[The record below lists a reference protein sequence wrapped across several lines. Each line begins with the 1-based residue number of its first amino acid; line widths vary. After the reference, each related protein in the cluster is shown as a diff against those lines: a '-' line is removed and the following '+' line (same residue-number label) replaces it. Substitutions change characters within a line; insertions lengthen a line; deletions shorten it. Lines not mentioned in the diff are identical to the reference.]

1 MKSNKTWLKIGIVS
15 LLVSSFAALGGISEQ
30 TYKPA
35 KAAEK
40 EIIYFNINSSGAYN
54 QNIII
59 LNVDVDLPHT
69 NVNLPVL
76 YNGNYTN
83 FWFNYSSETN
93 IWLTWSG
100 HCPLGTTQYQHYRI
114 DAGTVYY
121 ENSTT
126 KYVLRHDYNLWWTGH
141 SGGGANFDMVK
152 QESVP
157 SFKITGYDGQRIDN
171 GYWHMQFT
179 YEKEAN
185 AKSINTWNAAP
196 FYESEANDEF
206 TLYDW
211 NTKDVNGNI
220 CHGADTLNTSE
231 TSGIWYVR
239 IPHGI
244 FTDAADGQDGKA
256 RSFYYPRGTIFGG
269 FVTGYP
275 IYLEN
280 DIYFDYNG
288 YSFVPE
294 VYDSLHPMEHHPA
307 KCGHPG
313 NVDYYSCKRHEGE
326 YYKLV
331 DGEYVSISENEIFVD
346 VNHQLGQLIPE
357 VPSTCTT
364 YGTKAH
370 YICELCGCY
379 FVEENGQY
387 VEVEEEDL
395 IIPAHHTY
403 QHVNAREATCTEN
416 GMKEHYHCEVCNK
429 YFIFTNGEYVEV
441 DPDDLVIPA
450 HHVVE
455 IIPGKEATCTES
467 GLTEGQRCSKCGEVI
482 VEQQIIEPLGHRYGG
497 WILSDE
503 NETLLIYRECDRCH
517 EREEVLVNN
526 ENGFSYQ
533 VVEKP
538 TSSKTGKGMWHSD
551 IYGDFYVVIP
561 VVETTNKG
569 LSTTILVSIIVG
581 GSIIALSI
589 AAFFILK
596 KKLLKK

>member
-1 MKSNKTWLKIGIVS
+1 MKNKKTWLIVGIVA
-15 LLVSSFAALGGISEQ
+15 LFTSSFAALNGLSEQ

-35 KAAEK
+35 QAAEK

-100 HCPLGTTQYQHYRI
+100 HYPLGTTQYQHYRI

-141 SGGGANFDMVK
+141 SGGGANIDMVK
-152 QESVP
+152 QENVP
-157 SFKITGYDGQRIDN
+157 SFRITGYDGQRIDN

-231 TSGIWYVR
+231 TSGNWYVR

-244 FTDAADGQDGKA
+244 FTDAADGQDDKC
-256 RSFYYPRGTIFGG
+256 RSFWFPKGTLFGG
-269 FVTGYP
+269 YNGGYS

-280 DIYFDYNG
+280 DVYFDHDGQHFNYEI
-288 YSFVPE
+288 YSTSVKDR
-294 VYDSLHPMEHHPA
+294 VYDPLDAFRTSLKMDDPA
-307 KCGHPG
+307 FDGDGTGACASLYPAIKSTW
-313 NVDYYSCKRHEGE
+313 NAFSTYQKKAFVNTDYYASAFARLQAWVTANGDV
-326 YYKLV
+326 LN
-331 DGEYVSISENEIFVD
+331 GTSYVISANNMAALPISKNKENTI
-346 VNHQLGQLIPE
+346 
-357 VPSTCTT
+357 
-364 YGTKAH
+364 
-370 YICELCGCY
+370 
-379 FVEENGQY
+379 
-387 VEVEEEDL
+387 
-395 IIPAHHTY
+395 
-403 QHVNAREATCTEN
+403 
-416 GMKEHYHCEVCNK
+416 
-429 YFIFTNGEYVEV
+429 
-441 DPDDLVIPA
+441 
-450 HHVVE
+450 
-455 IIPGKEATCTES
+455 
-467 GLTEGQRCSKCGEVI
+467 VI
-482 VEQQIIEPLGHRYGG
+482 VVASMIMI
-497 WILSDE
+497 
-503 NETLLIYRECDRCH
+503 
-517 EREEVLVNN
+517 
-526 ENGFSYQ
+526 
-533 VVEKP
+533 
-538 TSSKTGKGMWHSD
+538 SS
-551 IYGDFYVVIP
+551 I
-561 VVETTNKG
+561 G
-569 LSTTILVSIIVG
+569 L
-581 GSIIALSI
+581 
-589 AAFFILK
+589 FMFIKRK
-596 KKLLKK
+596 KYSK